1 MRSAGGA
8 GKPLPLYG
16 KEHGVCRSRFDFI
29 LRKWGWGGLDP
40 VPPYGKLMTSVQV
53 ISA

>member
-16 KEHGVCRSRFDFI
+16 KDHGVCRSRFDFI
-29 LRKWGWGGLDP
+29 LRKWGWGGLNP
-40 VPPYGKLMTSVQV
+40 IPYGKLTVSVQTV
-53 ISA
+53 MA